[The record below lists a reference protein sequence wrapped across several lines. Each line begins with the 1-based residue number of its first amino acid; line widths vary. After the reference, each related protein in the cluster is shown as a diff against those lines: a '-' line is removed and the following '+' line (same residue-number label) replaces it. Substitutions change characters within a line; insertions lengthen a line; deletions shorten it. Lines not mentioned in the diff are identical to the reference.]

1 MANHAKPGHWLGL
14 ILACGAV
21 PLLAMGL
28 WLGQAAA
35 SRAWA
40 VSAGPVQATVVYSAV
55 NLPMPAPS
63 PSDLGVDLIDPDIK
77 LVMPDYRAQAWGPLR
92 SARTIAVLIPGVGH
106 GPAEYDSEAAMPT
119 NGSAPITLPEQA
131 KALLAAA
138 GDPNLAVVAWLG
150 YQPPSGLPQ
159 ALLDTD
165 QAQIRIGAANLL
177 ALNSFLAELN
187 PAAAVTWVCHSY
199 GSLIC
204 ASALHSSNQ
213 APNLTKEPAAV
224 VLLGSPGVQTDKAAD
239 FPTSAEIWAGR
250 GPEDFIQLVPL
261 LNLVGGG
268 FGPDPATP
276 SFGAR
281 PIACEPDSGHSDYFR
296 PGSIQLRTLV
306 RVVKGATND

>member
-1 MANHAKPGHWLGL
+1 MTTTPKTGHWLGL
-14 ILACGAV
+14 IMIFGLV
-21 PLLAMGL
+21 PLLALGL

-40 VSAGPVQATVVYSAV
+40 VSAGPVQANLVYSAAS
-55 NLPMPAPS
+55 LPIPAPGS
-63 PSDLGVDLIDPDIK
+63 SDPGVDLIDPSTK
-77 LVMPDYRAQAWGPLR
+77 PATPDYRVQAWGPLR
-92 SARTIAVLIPGVGH
+92 SAHTIAVLIPGVGH
-106 GPAEYDSEAAMPT
+106 GPAEFDSEAAVPID
-119 NGSAPITLPEQA
+119 GSAPTTLPERA
-131 KALLAAA
+131 RALLAAA
-138 GDPNLAVVAWLG
+138 ADPNLAVVAWLG
-150 YQPPSGLPQ
+150 YQPPAGLPQ

-177 ALNSFLAELN
+177 ALNSYLAELN
-187 PAAAVTWVCHSY
+187 PAAAVTWICHSY

-204 ASALHSSNQ
+204 ASALHPSSQ
-213 APNLTKEPAAV
+213 TPSLAHEPAAV
-224 VLLGSPGVQTDKAAD
+224 VLLGSPGVQTNKAAD
-239 FPTSAEIWAGR
+239 LPTSAQIWAGR

-268 FGPDPATP
+268 FGPDPAAP
-276 SFGAR
+276 SFGAL